1 MTAEDNDYW
10 INHNVYKFVPNDKV
24 TDPKIPVRYFRM
36 VLQEMFSTYGKTE
49 EESFN
54 QVFVLAEITLRG
66 TFTSLE
72 ERNKFVH

>member
-1 MTAEDNDYW
+1 
-10 INHNVYKFVPNDKV
+10 
-24 TDPKIPVRYFRM
+24 M